1 MSDIMA
7 DEDKE
12 QQPNPVGRPSKYTPD
27 MPDRCRAYIKNYA
40 SFGNRLPAQPGFGLT
55 VGVSEKTVAN
65 WGKEHPEFL
74 LALEELHSAQHQI
87 LLDKGLGCEFSS
99 TITKLVLSSNH
110 GYKERTDTTTADEKI
125 QPQCVSFLDAMNAV
139 QAKQEKPE
147 EPEEP
152 GTQE

>member
-1 MSDIMA
+1 MA
-7 DEDKE
+7 DE
-12 QQPNPVGRPSKYTPD
+12 QQANPVGRPSKYTPD
-27 MPDRCRAYIKNYA
+27 MPDRCRAYIRNYA
-40 SFGNRLPAQPGFGLT
+40 SFGNRLPAQPGFGQS

-110 GYKERTDTTTADEKI
+110 GYKERTDTTSAGEKI
-125 QPQCVSFLDAMNAV
+125 EPKCVSFLDAMNAV
-139 QAKQEKPE
+139 NPQQESQAEQQETPE
-147 EPEEP
+147 
-152 GTQE
+152 Q